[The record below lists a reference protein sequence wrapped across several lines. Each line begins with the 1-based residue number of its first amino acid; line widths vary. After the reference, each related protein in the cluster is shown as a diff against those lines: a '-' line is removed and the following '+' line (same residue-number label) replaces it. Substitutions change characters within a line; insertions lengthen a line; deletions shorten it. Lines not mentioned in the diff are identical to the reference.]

1 MQLNVAR
8 DSPARLYTVGVERNG
23 MLEDDLAFY
32 LVATGGA
39 YAEESFVGALL
50 STNWIGYI
58 GIGPKDVSG
67 KRDVAIA
74 FRGTQVLVVPASH
87 LRIIFSAGSCPSVLV
102 CLLWFCVLP
111 TCTRVKQ
118 EMWFIDRMH
127 KEGPPDRRVS
137 AGCHH
142 LCLKIYAN
150 GDLDWGV

>member
-39 YAEESFVGALL
+39 YVEESFVGALL

-58 GIGPKDVSG
+58 GIGPKDVG
-67 KRDVAIA
+67 EKRDIAIA

-87 LRIIFSAGSCPSVLV
+87 LRKSFSRIVSVCAWV
-102 CLLWFCVLP
+102 FAVVLLTTRLHQGN
-111 TCTRVKQ
+111 TRVV
-118 EMWFIDRMH
+118 IHR
-127 KEGPPDRRVS
+127 
-137 AGCHH
+137 
-142 LCLKIYAN
+142 
-150 GDLDWGV
+150 